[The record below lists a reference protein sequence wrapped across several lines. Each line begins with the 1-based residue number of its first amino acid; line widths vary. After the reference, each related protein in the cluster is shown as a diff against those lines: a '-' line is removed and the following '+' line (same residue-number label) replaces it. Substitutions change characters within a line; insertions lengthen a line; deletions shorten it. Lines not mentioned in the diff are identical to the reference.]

1 MSRDTFGISRW
12 AKWSLLRIKPELWA
26 IIANKFVTL
35 SIMKA
40 LFEIIPKKFRAATCG
55 VVLSALLRALLN
67 FAGLAVLL
75 PVLLMVLNSQQ
86 IHSNQIL
93 STLYEWGGFTTDQQ
107 FIAATCAVVIGVI
120 ALKQACNLLL
130 QRVQR
135 RYVVRLY
142 KYFSVKT
149 FRNYHDRGLAFI
161 KRQNTAILSR
171 NVNFICYNLVM
182 GVISPTIS
190 MICEVLLLGLL
201 LAALMWYNPMIALL
215 AVAAFIPLS
224 WVYVVILRGKLRDYG
239 QRENEARRQQARAV
253 VETFRGYTDIEINNA
268 FPTMQRRF
276 EQSLDTIAEIKSR
289 TDIIGAMPSIIAE
302 MSVALAMV
310 VLILLGTATSHP
322 DTSLIFGIFAVAAIR
337 ILPTVRAI
345 MAQWWQIRY
354 NYYCIDIVREGLEE
368 ADEIENDAPI
378 QRIELGSAIE
388 VEGLGFRF
396 EDADK
401 EQWTL
406 RNLNLTIRKGEKIG
420 IRGTSGA
427 GKTTLF
433 NLLLG
438 FLTPTEG
445 EIKIDGQRLDRTLAR
460 RWQTSIGY
468 VSQNVY
474 IEDSTIAG
482 NIALGVD
489 TDKIDRERLADVIR
503 RARLEEFV
511 GQLPN
516 GADTAI
522 GECGN
527 RLSGGQRQRIGIA
540 RALYKQADVLF
551 FDEATS
557 SLDDRTEQEIN
568 HAIEQLSREQSALTI
583 VVIAHRSTSLEYC
596 DRIIEI

>member
-1 MSRDTFGISRW
+1 
-12 AKWSLLRIKPELWA
+12 
-26 IIANKFVTL
+26 
-35 SIMKA
+35 MKD
-40 LFEIIPKKFRAATCG
+40 LFRIIPNKFRAATCG
-55 VVLSALLRALLN
+55 VVLSALVRALLN

-86 IHSNQIL
+86 IHSNPIL

-107 FIAATCAVVIGVI
+107 FIAATCAVVIAVI
-120 ALKQACNLLL
+120 ALKQACNLLM

-142 KYFSVKT
+142 KHLSIKV

-182 GVISPTIS
+182 GVISPAIS
-190 MICEVLLLGLL
+190 MISELLLLGLL
-201 LAALMWYNPMIALL
+201 LAALMWYNALIALL

-224 WVYVVILRGKLRDYG
+224 WIYIVVLRGKLRDYG
-239 QRENEARRQQARAV
+239 QLENEARRQQAKAV

-276 EQSLDTIAEIKSR
+276 EQSLDTIATIKNR
-289 TDIIGAMPSIIAE
+289 TDVIGAMPSIITE

-310 VLILLGTATSHP
+310 ALILLGTAASRP

-354 NYYCIDIVREGLEE
+354 NYYCIDIVREGLKE

-378 QRIELGSAIE
+378 KRIELSSAIE
-388 VEGLGFRF
+388 VQELGFRF

-401 EQWTL
+401 DQWTL
-406 RNLNLTIRKGEKIG
+406 RGLNLTIRKGEKIG

-445 EIKIDGQRLDRTLAR
+445 KIMIDGQRLDRTLAR

-468 VSQNVY
+468 VSQSVY

-489 TDKIDRERLADVIR
+489 TDKIDRERLDDVIR

-511 GQLPN
+511 AQLPN

-568 HAIEQLSREQSALTI
+568 NAIEQLSREQSALTI

>member
-1 MSRDTFGISRW
+1 
-12 AKWSLLRIKPELWA
+12 
-26 IIANKFVTL
+26 
-35 SIMKA
+35 MKA
-40 LFEIIPKKFRAATCG
+40 LFEIIPNKFRAATCG
-55 VVLSALLRALLN
+55 VVVSALVRALLN

-86 IHSNQIL
+86 IHSNPIL
-93 STLYEWGGFTTDQQ
+93 AKLYDWGGFVSDQQ
-107 FIAATCAVVIGVI
+107 FIVATCVAVVAVI
-120 ALKQACNLLL
+120 ALKQACNLLM

-135 RYVVRLY
+135 RYVVQLY
-142 KYFSVKT
+142 KYFSVKV
-149 FRNYHDRGLAFI
+149 FRNYHDRGLAFL

-190 MICEVLLLGLL
+190 IISEVLLLGLL
-201 LAALMWYNPMIALL
+201 LAALMWYNALIALL

-224 WVYVVILRGKLRDYG
+224 WIYIVLLRGKLRDYG
-239 QRENEARRQQARAV
+239 QLENEARRQQAKAV
-253 VETFRGYTDIEINNA
+253 VETFRGYADIEINNA

-276 EQSLDTIAEIKSR
+276 EQSLDTIAGIKTR
-289 TDIIGAMPSIIAE
+289 TDVIGAMPSIITE

-310 VLILLGTATSHP
+310 ALILLGTATSRP
-322 DTSLIFGIFAVAAIR
+322 DTSLIFGVFAVAAIR

-354 NYYCIDIVREGLEE
+354 NYYCIDVVREGLQE
-368 ADEIENDAPI
+368 ADTIENDSPI
-378 QRIELGSAIE
+378 ERLEFRSTIE
-388 VEGLGFRF
+388 VRGLSFRF
-396 EDADK
+396 DDADAD
-401 EQWTL
+401 QWTL
-406 RNLNLTIRKGEKIG
+406 RDLDLTIRKGEKIG

-445 EIKIDGQRLDRTLAR
+445 EITIDGKKLDRTLSR

-468 VSQNVY
+468 VSQSVY

-489 TDKIDRERLADVIR
+489 PDKIDRERLADVIR

-511 GQLPN
+511 GQLSK
-516 GADTAI
+516 GADTPI

-568 HAIEQLSREQSALTI
+568 LAIEQLSREQSALTI

>member
-1 MSRDTFGISRW
+1 
-12 AKWSLLRIKPELWA
+12 
-26 IIANKFVTL
+26 
-35 SIMKA
+35 MKA
-40 LFEIIPKKFRAATCG
+40 LFEIIPNKFRAATCG
-55 VVLSALLRALLN
+55 VVVSALVRALLN

-86 IHSNQIL
+86 IHSNPIL
-93 STLYEWGGFTTDQQ
+93 AKLYDWGGFTTDQQ
-107 FIAATCAVVIGVI
+107 FIVATCVAVVAVI
-120 ALKQACNLLL
+120 ALKQVCNLLM

-142 KYFSVKT
+142 KYFSVKV

-190 MICEVLLLGLL
+190 IISEVLLLGML
-201 LAALMWYNPMIALL
+201 LAALMWYNALIALL

-224 WVYVVILRGKLRDYG
+224 WIYIVLLRGKLRDYG
-239 QRENEARRQQARAV
+239 QLENEARRQQAKAV
-253 VETFRGYTDIEINNA
+253 VETFRGYADIEINNA
-268 FPTMQRRF
+268 FPTMQHRF
-276 EQSLDTIAEIKSR
+276 EQSLDTIAGIKTR
-289 TDIIGAMPSIIAE
+289 TDIIGAMPSIITE

-310 VLILLGTATSHP
+310 ALILLGTATSHP
-322 DTSLIFGIFAVAAIR
+322 DTSVIFGVFAVAAIR

-354 NYYCIDIVREGLEE
+354 NYYCIDVVREGLQE
-368 ADEIENDAPI
+368 ADAIEHDTPI
-378 QRIELGSAIE
+378 ERLEFRSAIE
-388 VEGLGFRF
+388 VRGLSFRF
-396 EDADK
+396 DDAEAD
-401 EQWTL
+401 QWTL
-406 RNLNLTIRKGEKIG
+406 RDLDLTIRKGEKIG

-438 FLTPTEG
+438 FFTPTEG
-445 EIKIDGQRLDRTLAR
+445 EITIDGLKLDRTLSR

-468 VSQNVY
+468 VSQSVY
-474 IEDSTIAG
+474 IEDSTIAS
-482 NIALGVD
+482 NIALGID
-489 TDKIDRERLADVIR
+489 PDKIDRERLADVIR

-511 GQLPN
+511 AQLPK
-516 GADTAI
+516 GADTPI
-522 GECGN
+522 GECGS

-568 HAIEQLSREQSALTI
+568 LAIEQLSREQSALTI

>member
-1 MSRDTFGISRW
+1 
-12 AKWSLLRIKPELWA
+12 
-26 IIANKFVTL
+26 
-35 SIMKA
+35 MKA
-40 LFEIIPKKFRAATCG
+40 LFEIIPNKFRAATCG
-55 VVLSALLRALLN
+55 VVVSALVRALLN

-86 IHSNQIL
+86 IHSNPIL
-93 STLYEWGGFTTDQQ
+93 AKLYDWGGFTTDQQ
-107 FIAATCAVVIGVI
+107 FIVATCVAVVAVI
-120 ALKQACNLLL
+120 ALKQACNLLM

-142 KYFSVKT
+142 KYFSVKV

-190 MICEVLLLGLL
+190 IISEVLLLGML
-201 LAALMWYNPMIALL
+201 LAALMWYNALIALL

-224 WVYVVILRGKLRDYG
+224 WIYIVLLRGKLRDYG
-239 QRENEARRQQARAV
+239 QLENEARRQQAKAV

-276 EQSLDTIAEIKSR
+276 EQSLNTIAGIKTR
-289 TDIIGAMPSIIAE
+289 TDVIGAMPSIITE

-310 VLILLGTATSHP
+310 ALILLGTATSHP
-322 DTSLIFGIFAVAAIR
+322 DTSLIFGVFAVAAIR

-354 NYYCIDIVREGLEE
+354 NYYCIDVVREGLQE
-368 ADEIENDAPI
+368 ADSIENDAPI
-378 QRIELGSAIE
+378 ERLKFRSAIE
-388 VEGLGFRF
+388 VRGLSFRF
-396 EDADK
+396 DDAEKD
-401 EQWTL
+401 QWTL
-406 RNLNLTIRKGEKIG
+406 RNLDLTIRKGEKIG
-420 IRGTSGA
+420 IRGASGA

-438 FLTPTEG
+438 FLTPTDG
-445 EIKIDGQRLDRTLAR
+445 EITIDGQKLDRTLSR

-468 VSQNVY
+468 VSQSVY

-489 TDKIDRERLADVIR
+489 ADKIDRERLADVIR

-511 GQLPN
+511 GQLPK
-516 GADTAI
+516 GTDTPI
-522 GECGN
+522 GECGS

-568 HAIEQLSREQSALTI
+568 LAIEQLSREQSALTI

>member
-1 MSRDTFGISRW
+1 MKDLF
-12 AKWSLLRIKPELWA
+12 RIIP
-26 IIANKFVTL
+26 NKFRV
-35 SIMKA
+35 
-40 LFEIIPKKFRAATCG
+40 ATCG
-55 VVLSALLRALLN
+55 VVLSALVRALLN

-86 IHSNQIL
+86 IHSNPIL
-93 STLYEWGGFTTDQQ
+93 STLYKWGGFTTDQQ
-107 FIAATCAVVIGVI
+107 FIAATCAVVIAVI
-120 ALKQACNLLL
+120 ALKQACNLLM
-130 QRVQR
+130 QRMQR

-142 KYFSVKT
+142 KHLSIKV

-182 GVISPTIS
+182 GVISPAIS
-190 MICEVLLLGLL
+190 MISELLLLGLL
-201 LAALMWYNPMIALL
+201 LAALMWYNALIALL

-224 WVYVVILRGKLRDYG
+224 WIYIVVLRGKLRDYG
-239 QRENEARRQQARAV
+239 QLENEARRQQAKAV

-276 EQSLDTIAEIKSR
+276 EQSLDTIATIKNR
-289 TDIIGAMPSIIAE
+289 TDVIGAMPSIITE

-310 VLILLGTATSHP
+310 ALILLGTAASRP

-354 NYYCIDIVREGLEE
+354 NYYCIDIVREGLKE

-378 QRIELGSAIE
+378 KRIELSSAIE
-388 VEGLGFRF
+388 VQELGFRF
-396 EDADK
+396 DDADK
-401 EQWTL
+401 DQWTL
-406 RNLNLTIRKGEKIG
+406 RGLNLTIRKGEKIG

-445 EIKIDGQRLDRTLAR
+445 KIMIDGQRLDRTLAR

-468 VSQNVY
+468 VSQSVY

-489 TDKIDRERLADVIR
+489 TDKIDRERLDDVIR

-511 GQLPN
+511 AQLPN

-568 HAIEQLSREQSALTI
+568 NAIEQLSREQSALTI

>member
-1 MSRDTFGISRW
+1 
-12 AKWSLLRIKPELWA
+12 
-26 IIANKFVTL
+26 
-35 SIMKA
+35 MKA
-40 LFEIIPKKFRAATCG
+40 LFEIIPNKFRAATCG
-55 VVLSALLRALLN
+55 VVVSALVRALLN

-86 IHSNQIL
+86 IHSNPIL
-93 STLYEWGGFTTDQQ
+93 AKLYDWGGFTTDQQ
-107 FIAATCAVVIGVI
+107 FIVATCVAVVAVI
-120 ALKQACNLLL
+120 ALKQVCNLLM

-142 KYFSVKT
+142 KYFSVKV

-171 NVNFICYNLVM
+171 NINFICYNLVM

-190 MICEVLLLGLL
+190 IISEVLLLGML
-201 LAALMWYNPMIALL
+201 LAALMWYNALIALL

-224 WVYVVILRGKLRDYG
+224 WIYIVLLRGKLRDYG
-239 QRENEARRQQARAV
+239 QLENEARRQQAKAV
-253 VETFRGYTDIEINNA
+253 VETFRGYADIEINNA
-268 FPTMQRRF
+268 FPTMQHRF
-276 EQSLDTIAEIKSR
+276 EQSLDTIAGIKTR
-289 TDIIGAMPSIIAE
+289 TDIIGAMPSIITE

-310 VLILLGTATSHP
+310 ALILLGTATSHP
-322 DTSLIFGIFAVAAIR
+322 DTSVIFGVFAVAAIR

-354 NYYCIDIVREGLEE
+354 NYYCIDVVREGLQE
-368 ADEIENDAPI
+368 ADAIEHDTPI
-378 QRIELGSAIE
+378 ERLEFRSAIE
-388 VEGLGFRF
+388 VRGLSFRF
-396 EDADK
+396 DDA
-401 EQWTL
+401 EANQWTL
-406 RNLNLTIRKGEKIG
+406 RDLDLTIRKGEKIG

-438 FLTPTEG
+438 FFTPTEG
-445 EIKIDGQRLDRTLAR
+445 EITIDGQKLDRTLSR

-468 VSQNVY
+468 VSQSVY
-474 IEDSTIAG
+474 IEDSTIAS
-482 NIALGVD
+482 NIALGID
-489 TDKIDRERLADVIR
+489 PDKIDRERLADVIR

-511 GQLPN
+511 AQLPK
-516 GADTAI
+516 GADTPI
-522 GECGN
+522 GECGS

-568 HAIEQLSREQSALTI
+568 LAIEQLSREQSALTI